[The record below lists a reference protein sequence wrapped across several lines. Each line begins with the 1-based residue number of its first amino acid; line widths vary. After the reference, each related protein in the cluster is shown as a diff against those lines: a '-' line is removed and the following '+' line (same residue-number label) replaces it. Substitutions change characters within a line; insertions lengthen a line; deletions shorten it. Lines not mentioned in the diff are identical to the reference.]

1 MPALLT
7 VIKTLFV
14 DSPKDS
20 IPALLRLDPWK
31 TIRSLAAQDPDN
43 AGQLADHLD
52 IMGPCVDSLTEAA
65 VEEKAFKG
73 PSVASFTEAAVV
85 KKRLSWVPLMPPSQ
99 RQQLRKRL
107 SWVLCCLPSQ
117 SQLLRKR
124 LSWALCCLPHRGSS

>member
-14 DSPKDS
+14 DSLNDS

-52 IMGPCVDSLTEAA
+52 IMGPCVDSFTEAA

-73 PSVASFTEAAVV
+73 PSVASFTEAAVEEKAFIGSSNASLTEAAV
-85 KKRLSWVPLMPPSQ
+85 EEKALMGPLLPPSQ
-99 RQQLRKRL
+99 MHQLRERL
-107 SWVLCCLPSQ
+107 L
-117 SQLLRKR
+117 
-124 LSWALCCLPHRGSS
+124 WAFC

>member
-14 DSPKDS
+14 DSPNDS

-52 IMGPCVDSLTEAA
+52 IMGPCVDSFTEAAVEEKAFIGSSNASLTEAA
-65 VEEKAFKG
+65 VEEKALMG
-73 PSVASFTEAAVV
+73 P
-85 KKRLSWVPLMPPSQ
+85 LLPPSQ
-99 RQQLRKRL
+99 MHQLRERL
-107 SWVLCCLPSQ
+107 L
-117 SQLLRKR
+117 
-124 LSWALCCLPHRGSS
+124 WAFC